1 MSTGN
6 FDYGKFRVGISALSF
21 LPLHAAVWASAGIS
35 ISPIE
40 LLGILLGIATIVG
53 VFTWALRSGSVDEP
67 PDKAHNESKL
77 QTSERVESIAPVAE
91 RLPSPAKGKSE
102 RVIGDELKVSV
113 PLSAPPS
120 SLFDGTDGWTIELVE
135 EEPTGTREKR
145 IRGSEWIPPLDW
157 EQPKQVPHWDEP
169 AAIPLT
175 RQHESSRGKARELRW
190 YGKGESVMI
199 GTFRLT
205 DPMVYVSDGPACQE
219 EASCVDLTLPIGDP
233 VNELTGGLGYY
244 PSYSRLSPNQRAN
257 YLGWLSRGRR
267 EHLDDIGY
275 AFLFFYGLER
285 RLLIEKQDLSPII
298 KEVVRLLETY
308 PISGSFDG
316 YLSRFMAFVLA
327 RAGIETLKDKWFHAV
342 FGQSRLRRD
351 EDFLAVALAW
361 FFRRNAPVPVSWAL
375 RLVRQDPRSPRSVV
389 IDRLPEQFNLLF
401 EKRYREQF
409 GDGLI
414 LRAAKRD
421 RTISYRPA
429 SSSLLGSD
437 WSGSSIESI
446 KIPNVMGIQ
455 SQFSPLVELWSFCIE
470 ELRPLSRVVA
480 KGMQIHTRDAFES
493 LPDELKA
500 EVEHP
505 DKVAWDREVAEHT
518 DEDGCSIVEVAKLA
532 SIHGFGERAKLT
544 AKQSQSLARTAQ
556 YVGLV
561 IEPDARITNRPYSC
575 KDLVSLLRT
584 DDKPSLPAD
593 SRYHGASLMLEL
605 GMYIAAS
612 DGQVDDEE
620 VDQIARFLE
629 SQFRLDPPD
638 ARRLQALKSVFLRR
652 SPSITGLGKRLQKVL
667 NRDQRESLGSFLTG
681 IAAANGIIAR
691 SEVTA
696 LRNAYRALDI
706 DVEHLNRS
714 LEEFRLASQ
723 EPVEIQGG
731 DETSERGER
740 IPARPQGP
748 RTLGF
753 RLDENLVGQIM
764 RDTQEVGNMLR
775 AAMLEE
781 ALDGDPEV
789 EPVNSVEVVECAK
802 FSSVEDPRLS
812 GLDGRFHAIL
822 TELLTRPLWTR
833 TDFDSLVRRHQLMPG
848 STCESINEWADD
860 LFSDQ
865 LILEQGEDY
874 AIQSQLLESKP

>member
-1 MSTGN
+1 MSVR
-6 FDYGKFRVGISALSF
+6 DSRPVKFRAGISALSL
-21 LPLHAAVWASAGIS
+21 LPLHPAIWALAGGNLT
-35 ISPIE
+35 PIE
-40 LLGILLGIATIVG
+40 LLGLLLGVAVIVG
-53 VFTWALRSGSVDEP
+53 VFAWALRSGTVDEA
-67 PDKAHNESKL
+67 PDKGTDERDV
-77 QTSERVESIAPVAE
+77 QTPEPDNIPPPVAE
-91 RLPSPAKGKSE
+91 QVPTTAKRRTDG
-102 RVIGDELKVSV
+102 VIGNEPNAPVL
-113 PLSAPPS
+113 LSASPPA
-120 SLFDGTDGWTIELVE
+120 LFDGTDGWTIELQE
-135 EEPTGTREKR
+135 EEPTRARERRIQGT
-145 IRGSEWIPPLDW
+145 EWIPPLDR
-157 EQPKQVPHWDEP
+157 EKPKQVGYWGDLTAIP
-169 AAIPLT
+169 AAT
-175 RQHESSRGKARELRW
+175 QHESPRGRARELRW

-199 GTFRLT
+199 GRFRLT

-219 EASCVDLTLPIGDP
+219 EASCIDLTLPVGDS
-233 VNELTGGLGYY
+233 VRELTGGLGYY

-257 YLGWLSRGRR
+257 YLSWLARGRE

-308 PISGSFDG
+308 PISRSFDG

-361 FFRRNAPVPVSWAL
+361 FLRRNAPLPVSWAI
-375 RLVRQDPRSPRSVV
+375 RIVRQDPRSPRSVV

-409 GDGLI
+409 GQGLI

-429 SSSLLGSD
+429 SSSLLGPD

-455 SQFSPLVELWSFCIE
+455 SQFSTLVQIWSCCID
-470 ELRPLSRVVA
+470 ELRPLSRMVA
-480 KGMQIHTRDAFES
+480 KGNQIHTRDAFES
-493 LPDELKA
+493 LPEELKT

-544 AKQSQSLARTAQ
+544 AKQSQSLAQTAH

-561 IEPDARITNRPYSC
+561 IEPDARITNRPYTST
-575 KDLVSLLRT
+575 DLVSLLRT
-584 DDKPSLPAD
+584 EDKPSLPAD

-652 SPSITGLGKRLQKVL
+652 PPSITGLGKRLQKVL
-667 NRDQRESLGSFLTG
+667 NREQRESLGSFLTG

-691 SEVTA
+691 SEITA

-723 EPVEIQGG
+723 QPVEIQRG
-731 DETSERGER
+731 DSNTQREENAFL
-740 IPARPQGP
+740 PGP
-748 RTLGF
+748 KPLG
-753 RLDENLVGQIM
+753 
-764 RDTQEVGNMLR
+764 
-775 AAMLEE
+775 LE
-781 ALDGDPEV
+781 
-789 EPVNSVEVVECAK
+789 
-802 FSSVEDPRLS
+802 
-812 GLDGRFHAIL
+812 
-822 TELLTRPLWTR
+822 
-833 TDFDSLVRRHQLMPG
+833 DFDLMKTYWGG
-848 STCESINEWADD
+848 SCVTLRKWEIC
-860 LFSDQ
+860 
-865 LILEQGEDY
+865 
-874 AIQSQLLESKP
+874 